1 MPFGLTNA
9 PATFQRL
16 MSHAFKEYLRVFLE
30 IFMDD
35 LCVHSL
41 SRADHIE
48 HLRLVFEKCRVYRIC
63 LNPDKCKFMVRQG
76 KILGHIVSANGIST
90 DEEKIKVIVELPRPI
105 HAKGVQIFMGHCG
118 YYRRFI
124 YMYADVAR
132 PLYALLIVFEWSE
145 ECEVAFQKLKNAL
158 ISAPILKAPDWN
170 KIFHVHI
177 DASAYAIGCIL
188 AQPYENNMD
197 FPVSYSSRQLNS
209 AEKNYTTT
217 KREGLAMVY
226 AVKKFR
232 HYLLANKF
240 IFFTDHHA
248 LLYLVNKPCSTG

>member
-1 MPFGLTNA
+1 M
-9 PATFQRL
+9 
-16 MSHAFKEYLRVFLE
+16 
-30 IFMDD
+30 
-35 LCVHSL
+35 
-41 SRADHIE
+41 
-48 HLRLVFEKCRVYRIC
+48 VY
-63 LNPDKCKFMVRQG
+63 QG

-90 DEEKIKVIVELPRPI
+90 DEEKIKVIVDLPRPI

-132 PLYALLIVFEWSE
+132 PLYALLIVFEWTD
-145 ECEVAFQKLKNAL
+145 ECEESFQKLKHAL

-188 AQPYENNMD
+188 AQSHENNMD

-217 KREGLAMVY
+217 EQEGLSMVY
-226 AVKKFR
+226 DVKKF
-232 HYLLANKF
+232 
-240 IFFTDHHA
+240 
-248 LLYLVNKPCSTG
+248 